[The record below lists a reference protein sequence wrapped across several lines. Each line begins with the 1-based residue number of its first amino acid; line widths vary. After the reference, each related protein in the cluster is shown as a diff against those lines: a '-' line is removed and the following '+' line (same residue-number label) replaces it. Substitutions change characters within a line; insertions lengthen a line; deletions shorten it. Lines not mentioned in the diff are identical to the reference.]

1 MFESIYKDVRYRIR
15 TGGFWLRTI
24 LLCIVVFLIINLVKA
39 YFTFTNEGF
48 PGEVYYDIIHSIS
61 LSSVWKDNFIF
72 PWVWITHIF
81 LHEGFFHLL
90 WNMLWLYWLGA
101 IVEDLI
107 GKRHAI
113 LIFFESAIVG
123 GIFFIISAT
132 LFPWYKG
139 IEVHAYG
146 ASAAVCGLLFAAATI
161 SPKYEISLILIGNV
175 QIKYIALVVLILDLL
190 FAGQNSNSGGHFA
203 HVGGAFMGWLYI
215 TLLRRGIAMDG
226 WMDWFKS
233 DNKTITLFNKPTSK
247 QFNPKSSVGT
257 IKTQFGNK
265 QSNLPTVGRQSNNPP
280 VIPKEEKLNKIL
292 DKIKNKGMNAMTTE
306 EKEFLENISKE

>member
-1 MFESIYKDVRYRIR
+1 MFESIYKDLLYRIQ

-24 LLCIVVFLIINLVKA
+24 LLCIAVFLIVNLTRA
-39 YFTFTNEGF
+39 FFTFTNDGF

-61 LSSVWKDNFIF
+61 LSSVWKDNLIF

-81 LHEGFFHLL
+81 LHESFFHLL

-107 GKRHAI
+107 GRRHAI

-123 GIFFIISAT
+123 GIFFILSASI
-132 LFPWYKG
+132 FPWYKG

-146 ASAAVCGLLFAAATI
+146 ASAAVSGLLFAAATI
-161 SPKYEISLILIGNV
+161 SPKYEVRLILIGNV
-175 QIKYIALVVLILDLL
+175 QIKYLALVVLILDLL
-190 FAGQNSNSGGHFA
+190 FASQNSNSGGHFA

-215 TLLRRGIAMDG
+215 TLLRSGIAMDS
-226 WMDWFKS
+226 WLDWFSSIREKS
-233 DNKTITLFNKPTSK
+233 NRKTSVRPIIKPFNTKINKETNH
-247 QFNPKSSVGT
+247 SS
-257 IKTQFGNK
+257 
-265 QSNLPTVGRQSNNPP
+265 S
-280 VIPKEEKLNKIL
+280 IPKEEKLNKIL
-292 DKIKNKGMNAMTTE
+292 DKIKTKGMDALTTD

>member
-1 MFESIYKDVRYRIR
+1 MFESIYKDLLYRIK
-15 TGGFWLRTI
+15 TGGFWLRAI
-24 LLCIVVFLIINLVKA
+24 LLCVAVFLIVNLTRA
-39 YFTFTNEGF
+39 FFTFSNDGF

-61 LSSVWKDNFIF
+61 LSSVWKDNLIF
-72 PWVWITHIF
+72 PWVWITHVF

-107 GKRHAI
+107 GRRHAI

-123 GIFFIISAT
+123 GIFFILSASI
-132 LFPWYKG
+132 FPWYKG

-161 SPKYEISLILIGNV
+161 SPKYEIRLILIGNV
-175 QIKYIALVVLILDLL
+175 QIKYLALVVLILDLL

-215 TLLRRGIAMDG
+215 TLLRSGIAMDG
-226 WMDWFKS
+226 WLDWFKS
-233 DNKTITLFNKPTSK
+233 DKKYSRA
-247 QFNPKSSVGT
+247 FNPKSSVRTT
-257 IKTQFGNK
+257 IRKFGNTTTK
-265 QSNLPTVGRQSNNPP
+265 PSNHSPAD
-280 VIPKEEKLNKIL
+280 PKEEKLNKIL
-292 DKIKNKGMNAMTTE
+292 DKIKTKGMDALTPD